1 MSSTSTTAAAI
12 TQMVFFQDPTLAELL
27 ASAGDLDFIHARI
40 AKGNLPTV
48 WRFFAGPETKDI
60 KLARS
65 NDPCPPIMRR
75 QQQALVLSVPCEGVG
90 LLLPVSSWDDMT
102 SKKRALCRKFNVRPT
117 KTVDH
122 VPNQFL
128 TMEHNKS
135 VPMEELQQFLDADS
149 TIQQVI
155 VIKLG
160 MKIPWARFVTEL
172 SELLT
177 TGEVSLQR

>member
-1 MSSTSTTAAAI
+1 
-12 TQMVFFQDPTLAELL
+12 
-27 ASAGDLDFIHARI
+27 
-40 AKGNLPTV
+40 
-48 WRFFAGPETKDI
+48 
-60 KLARS
+60 
-65 NDPCPPIMRR
+65 
-75 QQQALVLSVPCEGVG
+75 
-90 LLLPVSSWDDMT
+90 
-102 SKKRALCRKFNVRPT
+102 
-117 KTVDH
+117 
-122 VPNQFL
+122 
-128 TMEHNKS
+128 MEHNKS